1 MNKIIFSAFFALYC
15 FCLQA
20 QQISVEFSIEWKKDL
35 DFQITGGTFTFQF
48 DDTKSL
54 DYVEIE
60 PVREE
65 RNVNA
70 TVQYSTQK
78 LPEKVG

>member
-1 MNKIIFSAFFALYC
+1 
-15 FCLQA
+15 
-20 QQISVEFSIEWKKDL
+20 
-35 DFQITGGTFTFQF
+35 
-48 DDTKSL
+48 L

-78 LPEKVG
+78 LPEKVGIYELFKGDFLTNKATVQFPGIKTKK

>member
-1 MNKIIFSAFFALYC
+1 
-15 FCLQA
+15 
-20 QQISVEFSIEWKKDL
+20 
-35 DFQITGGTFTFQF
+35 

-78 LPEKVG
+78 LPEKVGIYELFKGDFLTNKATVQFPGIKTKK